1 MVATEKEKVFGIFDF
16 VSEKK
21 TDCFQGLFAAVHVI
35 AQEEVVG
42 LGWEAPVLEQTEQ
55 VVVLAMDIT

>member
-1 MVATEKEKVFGIFDF
+1 MVATEKEKVFWIFDF

-21 TDCFQGLFAAVHVI
+21 TDGFQGLFPAVHVI